1 MCEIHCH
8 ESYSF
13 SQTLSTF
20 ECNGGLSKSVFF
32 SWTIGI
38 RDGET
43 AVCSDL
49 SATGIHFHIP
59 LNHKIEAIKAS
70 LASHYT
76 STCRSF
82 IFMLASLVP
91 ITVLLSSL
99 ITAAFVLVLTGWDLI
114 FDRIPTSLIPIFELK
129 INLSTVNVSGPDK
142 LQMILNGSI
151 NTVWSSHVIPANF
164 RVKTCSEQISDLRW
178 NWKDRWTT
186 ISSN

>member
-1 MCEIHCH
+1 MKFTAVKAIIFPKRYLPL
-8 ESYSF
+8 SATVVSA
-13 SQTLSTF
+13 SQYFFPS
-20 ECNGGLSKSVFF
+20 FF

-49 SATGIHFHIP
+49 SATGINFHIP

-82 IFMLASLVP
+82 IFMSASLVP

-99 ITAAFVLVLTGWDLI
+99 ITSAYVFVLTGVL
-114 FDRIPTSLIPIFELK
+114 SL
-129 INLSTVNVSGPDK
+129 T
-142 LQMILNGSI
+142 GSQQ
-151 NTVWSSHVIPANF
+151 V
-164 RVKTCSEQISDLRW
+164 
-178 NWKDRWTT
+178 
-186 ISSN
+186 

>member
-1 MCEIHCH
+1 MCEIHCR
-8 ESYSF
+8 ESYYF

-20 ECNGGLSKSVFF
+20 ERNGGLSKSVFFPSFFF

-82 IFMLASLVP
+82 IFMSASLVL

-99 ITAAFVLVLTGWDLI
+99 ITSAYVLDLTGWDLI
-114 FDRIPTSLIPIFELK
+114 FDRIPTSL
-129 INLSTVNVSGPDK
+129 T
-142 LQMILNGSI
+142 
-151 NTVWSSHVIPANF
+151 
-164 RVKTCSEQISDLRW
+164 QI
-178 NWKDRWTT
+178 KD
-186 ISSN
+186 SNI

>member
-1 MCEIHCH
+1 MIILHH
-8 ESYSF
+8 GANVWNSLPWKLLFFPNVIYLWVHRWSQQVSIF
-13 SQTLSTF
+13 SL
-20 ECNGGLSKSVFF
+20 FF
-32 SWTIGI
+32 SWAIGI

-49 SATGIHFHIP
+49 SATGINFHIP

-99 ITAAFVLVLTGWDLI
+99 ITSAYVLVLTEWDLI
-114 FDRIPTSLIPIFELK
+114 FDRIPTSLTQIKDSNIWTQNK
-129 INLSTVNVSGPDK
+129 S
-142 LQMILNGSI
+142 
-151 NTVWSSHVIPANF
+151 
-164 RVKTCSEQISDLRW
+164 VKYEFLW
-178 NWKDRWTT
+178 PW
-186 ISSN
+186 